1 MSQLVHLAK
10 LTDFYFHNWKQIN
23 KDCADKIP
31 RLSRSVVG
39 VSVEGERQRQGEI
52 QRQRQGERQILDSLR
67 ELTKEWQ
74 AKTETET
81 GEN

>member
-39 VSVEGERQRQGEI
+39 VSVEGERQRQ
-52 QRQRQGERQILDSLR
+52 RQGERQILDSLR

-81 GEN
+81 ETGEN